1 MGNIKDKILSKF
13 LGKAKQAVAEISGD
27 GKLAEEGK
35 QQVKKE
41 PPGSASMRRAASSP
55 PSRAT
60 AMDIANIQAK
70 LF

>member
-35 QQVKKE
+35 QQVKKG
-41 PPGSASMRRAASSP
+41 PPGSASMRRAA
-55 PSRAT
+55 
-60 AMDIANIQAK
+60 
-70 LF
+70 